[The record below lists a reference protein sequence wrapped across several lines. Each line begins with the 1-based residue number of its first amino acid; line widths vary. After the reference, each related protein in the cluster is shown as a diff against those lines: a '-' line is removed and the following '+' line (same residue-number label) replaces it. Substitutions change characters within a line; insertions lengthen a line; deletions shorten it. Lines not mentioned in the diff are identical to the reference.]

1 MKLDPASHELVMS
14 ASYEAWVHHMNLGVH
29 HMKLGCDPASHE
41 LGSASYEA
49 WV

>member
-1 MKLDPASHELVMS
+1 MKLESDPASHEL
-14 ASYEAWVHHMNLGVH
+14 GRH

>member
-1 MKLDPASHELVMS
+1 MKLGCDPASHK
-14 ASYEAWVHHMNLGVH
+14 LGRH

>member
-1 MKLDPASHELVMS
+1 MKLGCDPE
-14 ASYEAWVHHMNLGVH
+14 NLRVH
-29 HMKLGCDPASHE
+29 HMKLESDPASHE

>member
-1 MKLDPASHELVMS
+1 MKLGCDPASHELGS
-14 ASYEAWVHHMNLGVH
+14 AS

-41 LGSASYEA
+41 LGSASHEA

>member
-1 MKLDPASHELVMS
+1 MKLGCDPASHEL
-14 ASYEAWVHHMNLGVH
+14 GRH

-41 LGSASYEA
+41 LGSASHEA